1 MINPRALKLFHIV
14 VDKGSLAAASD
25 QFNLSP
31 PAASRLISLLEDDLG
46 FRLFSREGRNLVL
59 TKNGRRFWRESQPIL
74 SNYESIEKIAGDI
87 RKNALTSLRVLS
99 TSPIA
104 TSWIAP
110 ALGRL
115 QTLYPTIACN
125 VEIVDRLELQSNVGN
140 RSHDIAIGS
149 LPIGNN
155 SSHLK
160 TQALCSFRFEAA
172 LRKEHP
178 LAKMDVLTADQIA
191 SYPVIGLYRGQIGRV
206 RSDEFFQSHG
216 LSVTPQFET
225 SSSIVSL
232 ALCRQNLGIAL
243 VPSVYLQND
252 DEQGLVGRAISP
264 ERWISF
270 AAITAAGQELS
281 EVQSAF
287 IRCLKTAAGQWDGTK
302 LDGEN
307 DD

>member
-1 MINPRALKLFHIV
+1 MINPRALKLFHMV
-14 VDKGSLAAASD
+14 ADKGSLAAASD

-31 PAASRLISLLEDDLG
+31 PAASRMISLLEEDIG
-46 FRLFSREGRNLVL
+46 FRLFSREGRNLAL
-59 TKNGRRFWRESQPIL
+59 TQNGHRFWRESTPIL
-74 SNYESIEKIAGDI
+74 NNYESLEKIAGEI
-87 RKNALTSLRVLS
+87 RSNALTSLRILS

-110 ALGRL
+110 ALGIL
-115 QTLYPTIACN
+115 QSRFSGIACN
-125 VEIVDRLELQSNVGN
+125 VEVVDRVELQSNVGN

-149 LPIGNN
+149 LPIGNE

-160 TQALCSFRFEAA
+160 TQPLCSFRFEAA
-172 LRKEHP
+172 LRKDHP
-178 LAKMDVLTADQIA
+178 LAGMEVLTADQIA
-191 SYPVIGLYRGQIGRV
+191 SYPVVGLYKGQIGRV

-243 VPSVYLQND
+243 VPSVYLQSD
-252 DEQGLVGRAISP
+252 DEMGLVGRPITP

-270 AAITAAGQELS
+270 GAITTAGQELS
-281 EVQSAF
+281 VIQKAF
-287 IRCLKTAAGQWDGTK
+287 INCLKATAAKWNGTQ
-302 LDGEN
+302 LEN
-307 DD
+307 N